1 MSKTKSLRRSLLA
14 SVVSL
19 ATCATMFVGTTF
31 AWFTDSVSSQNNLIV
46 SGNLDVE
53 LEYLDANDVW
63 QPVTK
68 DTNVFMNNTLWE
80 PGHTEV
86 VYLKVSNVG
95 SLALN
100 YKLGVNIVEEVT
112 SINVKGE
119 KLQLS
124 NYIFMGAIE
133 DVKEAYD
140 DRKDARDALDGKEIL
155 TISQGYAQD
164 GVLFPKN
171 NMPDPAD
178 IADAAYEEYVAL
190 VVYMPEYIGNEANY
204 KLGEKVPKITLGI
217 ELLATQ
223 KTYEEDSFGPDY
235 DEGANTTAPPVP
247 VSKQTI
253 DEVTVFDV
261 FSAGNPQTTLTDLEV
276 DVYEFIANDYKDAY
290 PVDQYKDWTCDFFV
304 STDSP
309 VETGLILLGNYGTFG
324 WLGFWVPENDQA
336 YEPVGL
342 LGVVS
347 SNGESN
353 WTYEGIHNDVRIFRC
368 GLIDYEENNAGV
380 KVTVDLRMKS
390 PDKTQ
395 TITVT
400 SITVTL

>member
-1 MSKTKSLRRSLLA
+1 MKKTNSLRRSFLA

-31 AWFTDSVSSQNNLIV
+31 AWFTDSVNSANNIIV

-100 YKLGVNIVEEVT
+100 YNLGVNIVEEVT
-112 SINVKGE
+112 SINVKGGE
-119 KLQLS
+119 LKLS
-124 NYIFMGAIE
+124 NYIFMGAVE

-140 DRKDARDALDGKEIL
+140 DRMDARDDLDETKVD
-155 TISQGYAQD
+155 TIYAGYVQE

-171 NMPDPAD
+171 NMPTD
-178 IADAAYEEYVAL
+178 IADATYEEYVAL
-190 VVYMPEYIGNEANY
+190 VVYMPEEIGNEANY
-204 KLGEKVPKITLGI
+204 RKGEAVPKITLGI
-217 ELLATQ
+217 NLLATQ
-223 KTYEEDSFGPDY
+223 KAYEKDSFDDQY
-235 DEGANTTAPPVP
+235 DKDADTTAPPVP
-247 VSKQTI
+247 VVKETI
-253 DEVTVFDV
+253 SITVYDI
-261 FSAGNPQTTLTDLEV
+261 FSAGNPTTDLEDVEV
-276 DVYEFIANDYKDAY
+276 DYYEFVATNFEDSY
-290 PVDQYKDWTCDFFV
+290 PLEQYKDWTCDFFV
-304 STDSP
+304 STNSP
-309 VETGLILLGNYGTFG
+309 VENGLILFGSYADYG
-324 WLGFWVPENDQA
+324 WLGFWVPESDKA
-336 YEPVGL
+336 YEPIGL
-342 LGVVS
+342 LGYVTS
-347 SNGESN
+347 GGESN
-353 WTYEGIHNDVRIFRC
+353 WSYQDIYNIVKIFRC

-380 KVTVDLRMKS
+380 KVTVELRMTS

-395 TITVT
+395 TKTAA

>member
-1 MSKTKSLRRSLLA
+1 MSKTKALRRSLLA

-31 AWFTDSVSSQNNLIV
+31 AWFTESISSQNNLIV

-100 YKLGVNIVEEVT
+100 YKLGVNIVSEVK

-119 KLQLS
+119 ELKLS
-124 NYIFMGAIE
+124 KYIMMGAIE

-204 KLGEKVPKITLGI
+204 KLGAEVPKVTLGI

-223 KTYEEDSFGPDY
+223 KTYEKDSFGPDY
-235 DEGANTTAPPVP
+235 DEDANTTAPPASSTTEIIPELP
-247 VSKQTI
+247 VY
-253 DEVTVFDV
+253 
-261 FSAGNPQTTLTDLEV
+261 DLMNTNYLQGVSELNNV
-276 DVYEFIANDYKDAY
+276 EMVIYDFVASNFANAY
-290 PVDQYKDWTCDFFV
+290 PVDEYKDWRCDFFV
-304 STDSP
+304 STDNGINDG
-309 VETGLILLGNYGTFG
+309 VLLAGHYGTFG
-324 WLGFWVPENDQA
+324 WIGFWAPPSHDPYEPTPLLDTFMSDWA
-336 YEPVGL
+336 YEDIVN
-342 LGVVS
+342 GVQ
-347 SNGESN
+347 
-353 WTYEGIHNDVRIFRC
+353 HFRC
-368 GLIDYEENNAGV
+368 GILDHAGASAGV
-380 KVTVDLRMKS
+380 KVTVELRMMS
-390 PDKTQ
+390 PDRSQ
-395 TITVT
+395 TIIVT
-400 SITVTL
+400 SNTVTL

>member
-1 MSKTKSLRRSLLA
+1 MSKTKALRRSLLA

-53 LEYLDANDVW
+53 LEYLDANDKW

-100 YKLGVNIVEEVT
+100 YNLGVNIVEEVK
-112 SINVKGE
+112 SINVQGGE
-119 KLQLS
+119 LKLS

-133 DVKEAYD
+133 DVEKAYD
-140 DRKDARDALDGKEIL
+140 DRMDARDALDENKVD
-155 TISQGYAQD
+155 TIYAGYVQE

-171 NMPDPAD
+171 NMPTD
-178 IADAAYEEYVAL
+178 ITDAAYEEYVAL
-190 VVYMPEYIGNEANY
+190 VVYMPEEIGNEANY
-204 KLGEKVPKITLGI
+204 RKGEAVPKITLGI
-217 ELLATQ
+217 NLLATQ
-223 KTYEEDSFGPDY
+223 KTYEKDSFGPDY
-235 DEGANTTAPPVP
+235 DKDANTTAPPVP

-276 DVYEFIANDYKDAY
+276 DIYEFIANDYKDAY

-324 WLGFWVPENDQA
+324 WLGFWVPANDQA

-342 LGVVS
+342 LGVVTS
-347 SNGESN
+347 GGESN
-353 WTYEGIHNDVRIFRC
+353 WTYEAIHNDVKIFRC

-395 TITVT
+395 TITVA